1 MNDQNKK
8 KALKNQ
14 FKQQEAD
21 SFQQS
26 LPISVDL
33 FEQLFDFLDENLDQ
47 GTDAD
52 FSFTQQ
58 FCVENGIDFELLRS
72 WLIANG
78 AGDDSEVLWNVE
90 EKFEKL

>member
-1 MNDQNKK
+1 MENQDKK

-14 FKQQEAD
+14 FRQQELD

-26 LPISVDL
+26 LPMSVDL
-33 FEQLFDFLDENLDQ
+33 FEQLFDFLDKNLDQ
-47 GTDAD
+47 ETDAN

-58 FCVENGIDFELLRS
+58 FCVENEIDFELLRN
-72 WLIANG
+72 WLVENG
-78 AGDDSEVLWNVE
+78 AGDDSEVLWNIE